1 MKCPYNTIM
10 AERYQMSMEYDEA
23 GNQTDVRYNYV
34 KIPNRTEC
42 LKEDCAVY
50 NNGKCNYKC
59 N

>member
-10 AERYQMSMEYDEA
+10 TEGYQMSMEYDEA
-23 GNQTDVRYNYV
+23 GNQTNV
-34 KIPNRTEC
+34 KYAYGKVPIRTEC

-50 NNGKCNYKC
+50 INGKCNYKC

>member
-1 MKCPYNTIM
+1 
-10 AERYQMSMEYDEA
+10 MSMEYDEA
-23 GNQTDVRYNYV
+23 GNQTNIRYAYGRV
-34 KIPNRTEC
+34 PIRTEC